1 MIEHLELTTDD
12 GIRITKSGS
21 LSTVTGLIGGY
32 RKMGNL
38 GGFFY
43 YTDLLEISEEQKVE
57 FEGRVREIIREV
69 EVLEGKL

>member
-12 GIRITKSGS
+12 GIHITKSGD
-21 LSTVTGLIGGY
+21 LTTVIGLTGGY
-32 RKMGNL
+32 RKVGDEE
-38 GGFFY
+38 GFFY
-43 YTDLLEISEEQKVE
+43 YTDLLDISEEQKVE